1 MRQDHH
7 PEDPRV
13 SVAQKLL
20 SLVPSSWYGM
30 QEVEVIVGK

>member
-1 MRQDHH
+1 MRRDHH

-13 SVAQKLL
+13 SVSQKLP
-20 SLVPSSWYGM
+20 SLVPSPWFGM